1 MGEIKNE
8 LLSRT
13 FYRRAQRKDIKQLE
27 EACKT
32 IRHLKRRSAA
42 HEVKSSFGI
51 KKCCCFLILLNM
63 ICFLNT

>member
-51 KKCCCFLILLNM
+51 KK
-63 ICFLNT
+63 